1 MLGSAESKA
10 NELDNRTLKINKW
23 VKIGTVI
30 FSILTFFHMY
40 FFQNDWSFIT
50 SFFTGS
56 PIPWIISIFLV
67 SLFAIAIKT
76 YLYFRKYL

>member
-1 MLGSAESKA
+1 MLNSADTKENK
-10 NELDNRTLKINKW
+10 LDNRTFEINKW
-23 VKIGTVI
+23 VKIGSII
-30 FSILTFFHMY
+30 FSILLFFHMY

-56 PIPWIISIFLV
+56 PIPWIIAIFLV
-67 SLFAIAIKT
+67 SLFAIAVKT